1 MTAQHIEQPKVNQ
14 RVQIVV
20 KEGPYQGQYNS
31 KITNVS
37 TDEITLMAVYK
48 KEEVI
53 PLRLGLKVKVLY
65 EGKDTYYSFNS
76 EIIRREK
83 RPLPVIG
90 VKPNDNIQR
99 IQRRHYFRLKI
110 KKEIRYKKIM
120 EQKKLKDPEQ
130 FKTINLIDISGGG
143 ILIPAD
149 DLLLHDRLSI
159 DLKID
164 GVGLVKGQVVRI
176 DYEYDGHAK
185 TVGVKFIEITA
196 SQRDKIISFMFDY
209 QRKLRKK
216 GLI

>member
-1 MTAQHIEQPKVNQ
+1 MTSQHIEQPKINQ

-31 KITNVS
+31 KITDVS
-37 TDEITLMAVYK
+37 KNEITLMAVYK

-76 EIIRREK
+76 EIIKRER

-90 VKPNDNIQR
+90 VKKSNNIQR

-110 KKEIRYKKIM
+110 KKEIRYKKIR
-120 EQKKLKDPEQ
+120 EQKDFKAPEK
-130 FKTINLIDISGGG
+130 FKTINLVDISGGG

-149 DLLLHDRLSI
+149 DLERHDKLLI

-164 GVGLVKGQVVRI
+164 DVGLVKGQIVRV
-176 DYEYDGHAK
+176 DFEKEGHAK
-185 TVGVKFIEITA
+185 TVGVKFIEMT
-196 SQRDKIISFMFDY
+196 SSTRDKIISFMFDY